1 MIRLPSGHLVIDPG
15 DEVDITVGLIRYGL
29 KQARG
34 ADELTLNPGAER
46 VAQAWL
52 KAGTLNAPA
61 DVGKPVAADLSE
73 SGWVTVT
80 EAAGLAGRSSRTVR
94 DWASSGR
101 LPSARF
107 SGRQYVVK
115 LEEVLQEAAD
125 G

>member
-1 MIRLPSGHLVIDPG
+1 MITRLPSGHLVVDPG
-15 DEVDITVGLIRYGL
+15 PAVDLTVGFIRYGL
-29 KQARG
+29 KQAG
-34 ADELTLNPGAER
+34 VDELTLTPLACQVR
-46 VAQAWL
+46 DAWL
-52 KAGTLNAPA
+52 QAGKLNAPA
-61 DVGKPVAADLSE
+61 AVGKPDEADLSE
-73 SGWVTVT
+73 SGWVTVS